1 MCQVLYS
8 KIFDKHWTLD
18 YNETVTMNV
27 HRIHRVAKLTG
38 LSKDVIRVWE
48 RRYGLVK
55 PSRSSNRYRE
65 YSDEEVA
72 LLRFVKAQMEQG
84 ATIGGLAAEGH
95 DALVARMRAANPV
108 TPEEEKPHDRLLE
121 DLIGLLDPLDKAA
134 FERKL
139 NGAVAV
145 IPFEEALHRILLPL
159 QRRIGELWHE
169 GRLNVGVEHYVTKLV
184 QQKLFSVM
192 NQLPVNESG
201 PRVLIACPEGEI
213 HEVGAQAVAYI
224 AATRGC
230 QVYYLGPNLPMSD
243 LLSFCER
250 ITPDL
255 VLLSLTDTK
264 PEAAAIQRLK
274 DLEAIAGRW
283 PVAMGGQGARALGH
297 LLHETNIE
305 LLDDLT
311 ALHSRLMVLVSTRM
325 LAARG

>member
-1 MCQVLYS
+1 
-8 KIFDKHWTLD
+8 
-18 YNETVTMNV
+18 MNV
-27 HRIHRVAKLTG
+27 HRIHRVAKITG

-72 LLRFVKAQMEQG
+72 LLRFVKAQMELG

-95 DALVARMRAANPV
+95 DALIARMRST
-108 TPEEEKPHDRLLE
+108 TPALAEAQKPHERLLD
-121 DLIGLLDPLDKAA
+121 DLIGLLDPLDKAG

-169 GRLNVGVEHYVTKLV
+169 GRLNVAVEHYVTKQV

-192 NQLPVNESG
+192 NQLPVNEFG
-201 PRVLIACPEGEI
+201 PRVLIACLEGEI
-213 HEVGAQAVAYI
+213 HEIGAQAVAYL
-224 AATRGC
+224 AATQGC

-264 PEAAAIQRLK
+264 SEAAAVQQLK
-274 DLEAIAGRW
+274 DLEAIAGHW
-283 PVAMGGQGARALGH
+283 PVALGGQGARAIEQ
-297 LLHETNIE
+297 LLRNSKIE
-305 LLDDLT
+305 LLDDLN
-311 ALHSRLMVLVSTRM
+311 ALHSRLALLSSTR
-325 LAARG
+325 RPEFQ

>member
-1 MCQVLYS
+1 
-8 KIFDKHWTLD
+8 
-18 YNETVTMNV
+18 MNG

-72 LLRFVKAQMEQG
+72 LLRFVKAQMDLG

-95 DALVARMRAANPV
+95 DALVARMRAATPV
-108 TPEEEKPHDRLLE
+108 TPEEEKPHDRLLV
-121 DLIGLLDPLDKAA
+121 DLIGSLDPLDKAA

-230 QVYYLGPNLPMSD
+230 QVYYLGPNLPTSD

-264 PEAAAIQRLK
+264 PEAAAIQQLK

-283 PVAMGGQGARALGH
+283 PVAVGGQGARALGH